1 MNEFVL
7 NALLANGSREELK
20 VVLKGL
26 RGEQALLERA
36 LKTVVGKEKRV
47 VEALA
52 RRQEEALE

>member
-1 MNEFVL
+1 VNEVVL

-26 RGEQALLERA
+26 RGEHALLDRA
-36 LKTVVGKEKRV
+36 LKSVEDNENKV

-52 RRQEEALE
+52 RIQVEEFK